1 MRRLDSLLRPG
12 RVVAICEQNWN
23 TEEYTVVLENVS
35 GDGVEDRLDRREI
48 RCTGMYEQES
58 PQEMTWAWTK
68 ARAMGTEWKQN
79 QQDNTK
85 RTTHEY

>member
-1 MRRLDSLLRPG
+1 MLRSVWKSCLGSDYPPNAIMRRLDSLLRPG

-58 PQEMTWAWTK
+58 PQEMTWA
-68 ARAMGTEWKQN
+68 
-79 QQDNTK
+79 
-85 RTTHEY
+85 